1 MVMKITDVF
10 DQHDTE
16 DCPCQA
22 MDYEEDTP
30 SPSHHHG
37 ERKQSRPYCDICE
50 GKNMLLNFV
59 SMGTCWESV

>member
-1 MVMKITDVF
+1 VFCLILFSVDSRKPPPRLFCDICDVF

-37 ERKQSRPYCDICE
+37 ERKQSRPYCDI
-50 GKNMLLNFV
+50 
-59 SMGTCWESV
+59 

>member
-1 MVMKITDVF
+1 
-10 DQHDTE
+10 
-16 DCPCQA
+16 

-59 SMGTCWESV
+59 SMGTGWESIV